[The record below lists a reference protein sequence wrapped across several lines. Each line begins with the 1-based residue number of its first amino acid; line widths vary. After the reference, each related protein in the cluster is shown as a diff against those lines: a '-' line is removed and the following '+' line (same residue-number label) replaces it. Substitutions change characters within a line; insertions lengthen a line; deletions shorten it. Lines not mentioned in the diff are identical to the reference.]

1 MNVSRRLLIA
11 ASVALTLVAGCASAP
26 PGATTELS
34 DIERTWVRGTVVLPP
49 LGAGAP
55 LRTTINSAAMGA
67 HLQRL
72 PAGAKLPVVVYVHG
86 CTGLANFPFLD
97 RLAESGFAV
106 VAPDSFARRYRPL
119 QCDPVTRTGGRHLFV
134 YDFRMEEVAFALEQ
148 LWTERWA
155 DWNRMF
161 LVGTSEGGVT
171 AALYRG
177 DEFKARV
184 IAQWTCSGA
193 PHVAGIA
200 APADE
205 PILAVRGAQDPW
217 YAPPNTG
224 DCGDAFGLRPDS
236 RSLVLDLPAGH
247 DVFAEP
253 AVVATITDFLRTQA
267 ILR

>member
-1 MNVSRRLLIA
+1 MRSLLAFTLA
-11 ASVALTLVAGCASAP
+11 ALLAVLAACSGPQIPGLSAG
-26 PGATTELS
+26 LS
-34 DIERTWVRGTVVLPP
+34 DIERTWAGATVVLPP
-49 LGAGAP
+49 LGGGLP
-55 LRTTINSAAMGA
+55 VRTTMNSAAMRA

-72 PAGAKLPVVVYVHG
+72 PAGARLPVVVYVHG
-86 CTGLANFPFLD
+86 CTGLGNFAFLEQV
-97 RLAESGFAV
+97 AAAGFVV

-119 QCDPVTRTGGRHLFV
+119 QCDPVTQTGGRHLFV
-134 YDFRMEEVAFALEQ
+134 YDFRMEEVSFALEQ

-155 DWNRMF
+155 DWGRMF

-200 APADE
+200 APLDE

-217 YAPPNTG
+217 YGAKAG
-224 DCGDAFGLRPDS
+224 DCRDTFGSRPQS
-236 RSLVLDLPAGH
+236 RSLVLEMAAGH

-253 AVVATITDFLRTQA
+253 TVAVTIVDFLTKLA
-267 ILR
+267 VLP